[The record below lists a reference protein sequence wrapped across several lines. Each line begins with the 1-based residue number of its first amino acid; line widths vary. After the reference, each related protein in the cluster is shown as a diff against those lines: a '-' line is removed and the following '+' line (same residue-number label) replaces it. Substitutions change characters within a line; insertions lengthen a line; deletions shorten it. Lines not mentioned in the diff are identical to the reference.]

1 MTKTD
6 SDAIHKDKDD
16 IQNLLCTLQ
25 NEKKKKKKDKKNP
38 KKKEKKKKS

>member
-25 NEKKKKKKDKKNP
+25 NEKKKKKKQKQNKNW
-38 KKKEKKKKS
+38 KGTQ